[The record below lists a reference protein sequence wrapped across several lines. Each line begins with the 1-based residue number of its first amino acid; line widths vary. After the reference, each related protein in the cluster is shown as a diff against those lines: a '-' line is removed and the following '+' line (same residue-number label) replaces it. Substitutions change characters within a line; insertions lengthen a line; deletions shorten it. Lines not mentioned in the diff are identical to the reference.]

1 MARGKSGSHL
11 QHEKVLSV
19 LASNP
24 TESGDGREVGL
35 EEIAQVLGDSVHLY
49 RLSVYMFH
57 IKNMGVAIRSI
68 RNGRKVIA
76 YQIPAAFMEKAQEL
90 VAAKAAA
97 PVKPAGNRTKKK
109 VMSAAA
115 VVASVATVEAEEMEE
130 TEGA

>member
-1 MARGKSGSHL
+1 
-11 QHEKVLSV
+11 
-19 LASNP
+19 
-24 TESGDGREVGL
+24 
-35 EEIAQVLGDSVHLY
+35 
-49 RLSVYMFH
+49 
-57 IKNMGVAIRSI
+57 MGVAIRSI

-115 VVASVATVEAEEMEE
+115 VVASVPTVETEEVEE
-130 TEGA
+130 TEEA